1 MPFFRTRDEK
11 GALSF
16 QITAS
21 MYLLKSCEMNENF
34 WHIKHKF
41 KK

>member
-21 MYLLKSCEMNENF
+21 MHLLKSCEVNETF
-34 WHIKHKF
+34 QYIKPKF